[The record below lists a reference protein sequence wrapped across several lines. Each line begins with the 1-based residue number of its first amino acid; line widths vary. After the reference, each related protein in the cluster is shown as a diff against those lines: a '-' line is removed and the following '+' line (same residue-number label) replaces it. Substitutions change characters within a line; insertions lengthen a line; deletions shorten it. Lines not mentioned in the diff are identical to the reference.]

1 MGIRVSNNMVSK
13 LMTTRSNE
21 ASSKIYKIQEQITSG
36 NRFQHVSEDP
46 YAGMQVLKIKSQLN
60 ELSDWDS
67 SIENAK
73 NQIDMTYDTL
83 SVYEDELQRI
93 YELTVTLASDIH
105 SASTRD
111 ALMTE
116 INERTK
122 TIESLAN
129 TRYQEDYIFGGANT
143 KNQPYTLA
151 DDGNVTYSGSAKD
164 TSWKK
169 QLEVSSG
176 DVVQVNTLGLDVFGD
191 NTSGIFV
198 AMRELNDIVNTEP
211 YDVTAVLG
219 VQEQIQK
226 SILSVSDTLGEI
238 SGYANKIDAVQ
249 SINEKISTRL
259 TSQKTELYET
269 DIVQAASDL
278 SMAQTS
284 LQATLQIGAL
294 MLGGATLLDY
304 I

>member
-13 LMTTRSNE
+13 LITTRSSE

-46 YAGMQVLKIKSQLN
+46 YAGMRVLKIKSQLN
-60 ELSDWDS
+60 ELTDWDS

-73 NQIDMTYDTL
+73 DQIDMTYDTL

-105 SASTRD
+105 SASARESI
-111 ALMTE
+111 MTE

-129 TRYQEDYIFGGANT
+129 TKYQEDYIFGGANT

-151 DDGNVTYSGSAKD
+151 DDRNVTYAGSAKD
-164 TSWKK
+164 TNWKK

-198 AMRELNDIVNTEP
+198 AMRELNEIVNTEP

-226 SILSVSDTLGEI
+226 SITSVTDTLGEI
-238 SGYANKIDAVQ
+238 SGYANKINAVQ

-259 TSQKTELYET
+259 TSQKSELYET